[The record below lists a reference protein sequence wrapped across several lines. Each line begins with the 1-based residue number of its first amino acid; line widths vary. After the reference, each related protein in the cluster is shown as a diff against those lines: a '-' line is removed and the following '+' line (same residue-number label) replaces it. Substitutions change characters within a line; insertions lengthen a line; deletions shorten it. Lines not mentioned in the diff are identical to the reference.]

1 MQATLAAGHALHV
14 RDEPAADGGGPD
26 GAPDGRPALVFT
38 NSLGTDLRVWDPL
51 LPELAWRG
59 RRLRFDQRGH
69 GLSDC
74 PPGPYTIDNLADDL
88 EALLDERGIGR
99 TVLVGLSVGGM
110 IAQAFAARRPERV
123 AALVLCDT
131 AHRIGSAEMW
141 QTRIDALQA
150 GGIESLAEPILE
162 RWFSARFRTGRP
174 AELALWRNMLTR
186 TPLQGYVATCA
197 AIRDADL
204 TEGAARLVM
213 PTLCLVGSED
223 GATPP
228 ALVRELAALLPA
240 AHFAEIPGAGHL
252 PSVEAPA
259 AMGRLIADFLKEHA
273 LVR

>member
-14 RDEPAADGGGPD
+14 RDE
-26 GAPDGRPALVFT
+26 GAGAGNSDGRPALVFT

-51 LPELAWRG
+51 LPELPWAG

-74 PPGPYTIDNLADDL
+74 PPGPYTIAGLADDL
-88 EALLDERGIGR
+88 EALLAERGVARI
-99 TVLVGLSVGGM
+99 VLVGLSVGGM

-131 AHRIGSAEMW
+131 GHRIGSAEMW
-141 QTRIDALQA
+141 QQRIEALRS
-150 GGIESLAEPILE
+150 GGIESLAAPILE
-162 RWFSARFRTGRP
+162 RWFSAAFRERRP
-174 AELALWRNMLTR
+174 AELAIWRNMLLR
-186 TPLQGYVATCA
+186 TPLEGYVSTCA

-204 TEGAARLVM
+204 TEGAARLAM
-213 PTLCLVGSED
+213 PTLCLAGSED

-240 AHFAEIPGAGHL
+240 ARFAEIPGAGHL

-259 AMGRLIADFLKEHA
+259 AMGRLITDFLKEQKLA
-273 LVR
+273 